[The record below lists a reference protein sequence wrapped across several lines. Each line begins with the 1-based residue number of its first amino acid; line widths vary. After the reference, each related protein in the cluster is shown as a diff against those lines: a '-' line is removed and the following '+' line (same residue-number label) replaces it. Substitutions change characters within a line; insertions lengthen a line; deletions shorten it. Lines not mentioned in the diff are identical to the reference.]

1 MTAPTP
7 PTPPSGAGTP
17 PPAGVAPVQPARGT
31 ASLARRIWR
40 VIGVPIGA
48 IILAVL
54 VGSVVIVLSN
64 LLVGGAI
71 DLSLP
76 ITAYKGLACGSLL
89 GPLPICGVSNWNGV
103 INTAVATA
111 PLILGGL
118 AVGLGF
124 KAGLFNIGAQGQFL
138 MGALGAAWIG
148 TVVAG
153 LPAPVAILLALL
165 AGVALGF
172 AWGFIPGFLKAF
184 TGAHEVVTTIMLN
197 YISLFVIAYIVTGPL
212 RVVGASFART
222 ADVGNAALPV
232 IIGRNGHIG
241 VLIAVALVPIIYW
254 LLWRTKLG
262 FEIRAVGA
270 NPEAARY
277 AGMGPRRLT
286 VLTLGLSGALAGL
299 AGGIEILGITHY
311 LPIGY
316 GTTVGYDAIA
326 VALLGRSHPIG
337 ILAAAILFGAMR
349 AGGTLMQ
356 VQAGIFVE
364 IVDVLQ
370 GVILFFL
377 AADVIVRR
385 LFRIRRDAGVGD
397 EAATIT
403 RSYGEQTAV

>member
-1 MTAPTP
+1 MTASSTP
-7 PTPPSGAGTP
+7 PA
-17 PPAGVAPVQPARGT
+17 PPAAVPEPARPSPGGS
-31 ASLARRIWR
+31 SLPGRIWR
-40 VIGVPIGA
+40 LLGVPVGA
-48 IILAVL
+48 IVLAVL

-64 LLVGGAI
+64 LLVGGSI

-76 ITAYKGLACGSLL
+76 VKAYKGLACGSLL
-89 GPLPICGVSNWNGV
+89 GPLPICGEPTWNGV

-148 TVVAG
+148 TVVAE
-153 LPAPVAILLALL
+153 LPAPVAIVIGLL
-165 AGVALGF
+165 AGTALGF
-172 AWGFIPGFLKAF
+172 GWGFIPGFLKAF

-197 YISLFVIAYIVTGPL
+197 YISLFVIAYVVTGPL
-212 RVVGASFART
+212 RVAGASFART

-232 IIGRNGHIG
+232 LIGRNGHIG
-241 VLIAVALVPIIYW
+241 VLIALALVPVIYW

-270 NPEAARY
+270 SPEAARY

-286 VLTLGLSGALAGL
+286 VLTLGLSGGLAGL

-316 GTTVGYDAIA
+316 GTTVGFDAIA

-356 VQAGIFVE
+356 VQAGIPVE

-385 LFRIRRDAGVGD
+385 LLRIRRDAGLGD

>member
-1 MTAPTP
+1 
-7 PTPPSGAGTP
+7 
-17 PPAGVAPVQPARGT
+17 VPV
-31 ASLARRIWR
+31 
-40 VIGVPIGA
+40 GA
-48 IILAVL
+48 IILAVI
-54 VGSVVIVLSN
+54 VGSIVILLSS
-64 LLVGGAI
+64 LLVGGGI
-71 DLSLP
+71 DWSLP
-76 ITAYKGLACGSLL
+76 LRAYKGLACGSLL
-89 GPLPICGVSNWNGV
+89 GPLPICGEPTWNGV
-103 INTAVATA
+103 INTAVASS

-148 TVVAG
+148 ASVAT
-153 LPAPVAILLALL
+153 LPAPIAMVIGLVAGAFI
-165 AGVALGF
+165 GF
-172 AWGFIPGFLKAF
+172 AWGFVPGFLKAF

-212 RVVGASFART
+212 RVAGASFART
-222 ADVGNAALPV
+222 ADVGAAALPILV
-232 IIGRNGHIG
+232 GRNGHVG

-286 VLTLGLSGALAGL
+286 ILTMGLSGGLAGL

-316 GTTVGYDAIA
+316 GTTVGFDAIA
-326 VALLGRSHPIG
+326 VALLGRSHPVG

-349 AGGTLMQ
+349 AGGQLMQ
-356 VQAGIFVE
+356 IQAGIPVE

-377 AADVIVRR
+377 AADIIVRR
-385 LFRIRRDAGVGD
+385 ILRIRRDGGVGE

>member
-1 MTAPTP
+1 MTATQPAVP
-7 PTPPSGAGTP
+7 AAPAPRPSGA
-17 PPAGVAPVQPARGT
+17 AGA
-31 ASLARRIWR
+31 ARRIWR
-40 VIGVPIGA
+40 VIGVPVGA
-48 IILAVL
+48 IILAVI
-54 VGSVVIVLSN
+54 VGSIVILLSS
-64 LLVGGAI
+64 LLVGGGI
-71 DLSLP
+71 DWSLP
-76 ITAYKGLACGSLL
+76 FKAYKGLACGSLL
-89 GPLPICGVSNWNGV
+89 GPLPICGEPTWNGV
-103 INTAVATA
+103 INTAVASS

-148 TVVAG
+148 ASVATLPGPIAIVIALVAG
-153 LPAPVAILLALL
+153 AFI
-165 AGVALGF
+165 GF
-172 AWGFIPGFLKAF
+172 AWGFVPGFLKAF

-212 RVVGASFART
+212 RVAGASFART
-222 ADVGNAALPV
+222 ADVGAAALPILV
-232 IIGRNGHIG
+232 GRNGHIG
-241 VLIAVALVPIIYW
+241 VLIAVALVPVIYW

-286 VLTLGLSGALAGL
+286 VLTMGLSGGLAGL

-316 GTTVGYDAIA
+316 GTTVGFDAIA
-326 VALLGRSHPIG
+326 VALLGRSHPVG

-349 AGGTLMQ
+349 AGGQLMQ
-356 VQAGIFVE
+356 IQAGIPVE

-377 AADVIVRR
+377 AADIIVRR
-385 LFRIRRDAGVGD
+385 ILRIRRDGGVGD